1 MSDFKIV
8 KLVDAITL
16 NVGGPIFKGEYDNAT
31 TYNIGESVSYLGSS
45 YVAYTVTT
53 GNIPTDVSFWQILAE
68 KGDAGGDS
76 LNITCRNV
84 SGATIL
90 KGSVVYI
97 SGASANRPTIDLAQ
111 ANNPI
116 TASRTIGLAVNN
128 ISNNATG
135 TVIEFGLLDNINT
148 SAFLE
153 GDELY
158 LSESV
163 LGGLTATP
171 PIQPDYIIKIGNV
184 LASSPV
190 NGQIQVNID
199 TGGNIDELHDVLI
212 VAPANEEFLQ
222 YHEPSGLWKNT
233 NKNTFE
239 KVSSNLKSWNYSLNY
254 TLGELTS
261 IIYTDGVDT
270 ITKTLY
276 YTSGDLTSI
285 ELSGDTPTGIDLTK
299 TLTYTGDQLTA
310 VVYT

>member
-16 NVGGPIFKGEYDNAT
+16 NVGGPTFKGEYDNAT

-53 GNIPTDVSFWQILAE
+53 GNIPTDISFWQILAE
-68 KGDAGGDS
+68 KGVAGGDS
-76 LNITCRNV
+76 LNITCRNI

-97 SGASANRPTIDLAQ
+97 SGATANRPTIELAQ

-128 ISNNATG
+128 ISNNSTG
-135 TVIEFGLLDNINT
+135 TVIDFGLLDNVDT

-163 LGGLTATP
+163 LGGLTTTP
-171 PIQPDYIIKIGNV
+171 PIQPDYIIKIGIV
-184 LASSPV
+184 LESSAV
-190 NGQIQVNID
+190 NGQIQINID
-199 TGGNIDELHDVLI
+199 TGESINELHDVLI

-233 NKNTFE
+233 NRNTFE
-239 KVSSNLKSWNYSLNY
+239 TVSSNLKSWNYSLNY

-276 YTSGDLTSI
+276 YTTGDLTSI
-285 ELSGDTPTGIDLTK
+285 ELTGDTPAGINLVK
-299 TLTYTGDQLTA
+299 TLTYTTGNLTGIA
-310 VVYT
+310 YS